1 MISFPRSALR
11 WDVLPERGMWYL
23 PALLLPFSLAPMTSF
38 VWQRSQ
44 KATSICAAL
53 TAVCLPVSRLLPM
66 SNSHKNPSHTC
77 HQTHTF
83 TNSPSSPL
91 TLNPTTSEH
100 PVPQNI
106 STASLINAQVYTKK
120 SVSVCEL
127 FQSFLFFPSNAVFS
141 LPFTLLDL
149 TAITQTSP
157 FSPFVSALEAV
168 NREPSVPLLVQVHC
182 MQPNFMLVHLHASA
196 HLTSR

>member
-1 MISFPRSALR
+1 
-11 WDVLPERGMWYL
+11 
-23 PALLLPFSLAPMTSF
+23 
-38 VWQRSQ
+38 
-44 KATSICAAL
+44 
-53 TAVCLPVSRLLPM
+53 M
-66 SNSHKNPSHTC
+66 SPNSHLHKFTLIPSYTESNH
-77 HQTHTF
+77 F
-83 TNSPSSPL
+83 RAPSSSEYIHSL
-91 TLNPTTSEH
+91 LNKC
-100 PVPQNI
+100 I
-106 STASLINAQVYTKK
+106 SVYKK

-168 NREPSVPLLVQVHC
+168 NREPSVPQLVQVHC

-196 HLTSR
+196 HLTSG